1 MFRKLLMLGAVVGS
15 AAAVPALYQ
24 NNPDVYR
31 SWLRETLA
39 EKPDEAKSA
48 PPRHVAVKRLE
59 MNGETSVLL
68 GKKVSIAADGRGH
81 YMGRFK
87 LNGRE
92 IRAMVDTGATY
103 IALNKSTAHRIGVR
117 LSASDFKY
125 KVNTANGQAKAATA
139 TVGTL
144 QIGRIFVENVD
155 AVVLEDQAL
164 DGVLIGMSFL
174 KRLARY
180 QVENGELILEQ

>member
-1 MFRKLLMLGAVVGS
+1 MFRKLLMLGAVVG
-15 AAAVPALYQ
+15 AAATVPALYQ
-24 NNPDVYR
+24 NNPDFYR
-31 SWLRETLA
+31 ALLRSTLA
-39 EKPDEAKSA
+39 DDAAEEEAAA
-48 PPRHVAVKRLE
+48 PRSVALNRLE
-59 MNGETSVLL
+59 MNGKTSVLL
-68 GKKVSIAADGRGH
+68 GKKISIAADARGH

-103 IALNKSTAHRIGVR
+103 IAINRSTAHRIGLR
-117 LSASDFKY
+117 LSPADFKY
-125 KVNTANGQAKAATA
+125 KVSTANGQTKAAAA
-139 TVGTL
+139 TIETL
-144 QIGRIFVENVD
+144 QIGRIFLENVD